1 MHVFSRIYFRRKIK
15 INFLLI
21 LYLLTAFNILEA
33 QDFVTEY
40 AVKQNKISKTG
51 MVVLGSWAVGNLI
64 TNAALSSN
72 SSVSDKYFKQ
82 MNIYW
87 NVVNLAIAGG
97 GYWATKKEEG
107 NELTIY
113 NLLSRQHKTEKA
125 LLFNAGLDIAY
136 MATGQLLKER
146 AQHKIAERD
155 RLEGFGN
162 SLLLQG
168 AFLFTFDIILHTR
181 HAQHK
186 KRNNP
191 QFNNI
196 KLSMNSGGIRM
207 YF

>member
-1 MHVFSRIYFRRKIK
+1 MYVFSRIYFRRKIK
-15 INFLLI
+15 IIIFLTTC
-21 LYLLTAFNILEA
+21 LLVVFNVLTA
-33 QDFVTEY
+33 QDFVSDF
-40 AVKQNKISKTG
+40 ANKQQKISKTG
-51 MVVLGSWAVGNLI
+51 MVVLGSWAAGNII
-64 TNAALSSN
+64 TNATLSSN
-72 SSVSDKYFKQ
+72 SSGSDKYFKQ

-97 GYWATKKEEG
+97 GYWASKKEDME
-107 NELTIY
+107 NLSLY
-113 NLLSRQHKTEKA
+113 DLLSRQHKTEKA

-146 AQHKIAERD
+146 AQHKIDNRD

-168 AFLFTFDIILHTR
+168 AFLFTFDIVLHTI

-186 KRNNP
+186 KKNIS
-191 QFNNI
+191 QFNKI